1 MDVTIQDVQA
11 QIGSNGILLRIS
23 EPNGG
28 AAVGRLRIGKAT
40 LKWYK
45 GKTSQNYKAVSMEK
59 FIDWLNS
66 LP

>member
-1 MDVTIQDVQA
+1 MDVTIQDIQA

-28 AAVGRLRIGKAT
+28 PAVGRLRIGKAT
-40 LKWYK
+40 LKWYR
-45 GKTSQNYKAVSMEK
+45 GKTSQHYKAVPMEK

-66 LP
+66 QP

>member
-1 MDVTIQDVQA
+1 MDLTIQDVQA

-45 GKTSQNYKAVSMEK
+45 GRTSQNFKAVPMEK
-59 FIDWLNS
+59 FIDWLDS
-66 LP
+66 QP